1 MIILA
6 SQSPRRAELLR
17 QVGIEFRAV
26 PADADERVLAGEGAA
41 DFVERVAITKA
52 QAVRAG
58 HPDSPVLGADTA
70 VVLDH
75 RILGKPRDRAD
86 AIDMLQALSGRT
98 HEVLTGVAVVSDT
111 TRYALNVSR
120 VSFRELSA
128 AEIDAYWASGEPADK
143 AGAYAVQGLAAAFIE
158 RIEGSYS
165 GIMGLP
171 LFETVNLL
179 KQVGVSGRLGV

>member
-1 MIILA
+1 MIVLA

-17 QVGIEFRAV
+17 QVGIDFRAV
-26 PADADERVLAGEGAA
+26 PVDVEERVLAREGAA
-41 DFVERVAITKA
+41 DYVERVALAKA
-52 QAVRAG
+52 RAARAS
-58 HPDSPVLGADTA
+58 HPELAVLGADTA
-70 VVLDH
+70 VVLGH
-75 RILGKPRDRAD
+75 RVLGKPRDRAD
-86 AIDMLQALSGRT
+86 AIEMLLALSGQT

-111 TRYALNVSR
+111 TRYALNISR
-120 VSFRELSA
+120 VSFREFSA
-128 AEIDAYWASGEPADK
+128 AEADAYWATGEPADK

-179 KQVGVSGRLGV
+179 KEIGITGRLRV